1 MKPAGQLILG
11 LTFAAFIASAAD
23 AGDLAAAA
31 NPYTTISERNVFAL
45 VPIPVVSN
53 DPVAPPKDPP
63 PKITPNGIISLF
75 GKVEVLFKVALKPT
89 AAQPAKE
96 ASYVMAEGERQ
107 DDIEVVKIDQPE
119 AMITFR
125 NHGELQ
131 ELPLADAPKL
141 TTPAV
146 TGAVGG
152 AAVGGTVGGVPLV
165 PSSRVAAAA
174 AARALQGRASSE
186 TPRASAAAA
195 TAATTV
201 PAGDRQIYN
210 PAAEAKPTSSADANL
225 SPEDKVLKSYLG
237 AKLNNDPTAA
247 LFPISAKDKKDADAL
262 LADPTPK

>member
-45 VPIPVVSN
+45 VPIPIVSN

-63 PKITPNGIISLF
+63 PKITPNGIMSLF
-75 GKVEVLFKVALKPT
+75 GKLEVLFKVALKPT

-107 DDIEVVKIDQPE
+107 DDIEVVKIDQTE
-119 AMITFR
+119 AKITFR

-152 AAVGGTVGGVPLV
+152 AAVGGTVGGVPPV
-165 PSSRVAAAA
+165 PSSRIAAAA
-174 AARALQGRASSE
+174 AARAGLQGRAGSG
-186 TPRASAAAA
+186 TPTASDAPAAA
-195 TAATTV
+195 V

-210 PAAEAKPTSSADANL
+210 PAAEAKPAAADAGL
-225 SPEDKVLKSYLG
+225 APEDKVLKGYLG
-237 AKLNNDPTAA
+237 AKLNNDPAAA
-247 LFPISAKDKKDADAL
+247 LFPISAKDKKDADNL